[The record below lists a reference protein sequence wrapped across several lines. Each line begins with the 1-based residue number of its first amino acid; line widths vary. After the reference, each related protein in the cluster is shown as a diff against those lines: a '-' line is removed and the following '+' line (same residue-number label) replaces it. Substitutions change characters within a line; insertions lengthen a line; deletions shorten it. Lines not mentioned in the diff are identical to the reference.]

1 MKAKNT
7 KIGHTCWCAPI
18 KVDGLFFSREMNQVE
33 NFPYTLT
40 NSKAGVTNLAKQVV
54 LNFLPQ
60 KLFKMLKNKLKALFV
75 SCLITVSTLGFSQ
88 AALDTIVKIEGK
100 IMPVD
105 VLKVTSQYV
114 SFQVPGDKE
123 NYTMERKEIQK
134 IIYKTGRVEEF
145 NKPVFMVVDDYAW
158 EAIWLTEDKKDVVDY
173 YKRGFISASSSASDR
188 SPKAAKKNATI
199 RLQKKAV
206 V

>member
-1 MKAKNT
+1 
-7 KIGHTCWCAPI
+7 
-18 KVDGLFFSREMNQVE
+18 
-33 NFPYTLT
+33 
-40 NSKAGVTNLAKQVV
+40 
-54 LNFLPQ
+54 
-60 KLFKMLKNKLKALFV
+60 MLKNKLKALFV

-199 RLQKKAV
+199 RLQKKAAAMKGNV
-206 V
+206 VLVTKKQATGGYGEYPGYIIEGVVYGFEPLPEGEEVNQEGAIDGDVVL